1 MRNINLQRIGTGL
14 FTAAMLIMAA
24 IALLIFLDL
33 PLAGLALLVIAL
45 IYLTIVFMPGGEQ
58 SNH

>member
-33 PLAGLALLVIAL
+33 PLVGLALLVIAL